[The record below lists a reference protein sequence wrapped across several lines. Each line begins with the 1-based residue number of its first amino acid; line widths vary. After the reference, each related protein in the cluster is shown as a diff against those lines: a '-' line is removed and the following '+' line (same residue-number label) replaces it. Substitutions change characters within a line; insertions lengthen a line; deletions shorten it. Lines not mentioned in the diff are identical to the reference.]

1 MMKVEREYLDVALEA
16 WRGGALLRSRRDR
29 YKRYTYGDQ
38 WSDVVET
45 IDGGRVV
52 EGELAMQSGKRP
64 LTNNMIRQLVKCITG
79 NFRSRMREESTST
92 MSDEVASRNLIDE
105 LDCRML
111 EEFLISGC
119 AVQRVVTENR
129 MGGSGVWVDN
139 VSPARFFVNRFTDP
153 RGSDIEVVGMLH
165 DMSLREVVMR
175 FASDSVGR
183 GREIAEIYGN
193 HGFALSDDELG
204 TADDIDFFEA
214 PRGRCRVIELWT
226 LESRNI
232 VKCHDHE
239 DGRYFVV
246 DASSMKQLKRMNA
259 ARRKSGKAEIETLRR
274 TTVRWHCR
282 YLAPTGEVLDEY
294 DSPYH
299 HGMHPFA
306 VKFYPLTDGEV
317 HSFVEDVIDQQR
329 YINRLITMIDHIMGA
344 SAKGV
349 LLFPMD
355 KKPDNYTWEE
365 IGELWT
371 SCSGIIPYE
380 NRSGMPGEPKQ
391 IISGGEHSGA
401 YKLLDI
407 QMQLLQEI
415 SGVTGAL
422 QGRADGTRQ
431 SAALYD
437 SQVRNSSV
445 AILDIMES
453 FNAFR
458 RQRDRLVA
466 EA

>member
-1 MMKVEREYLDVALEA
+1 
-16 WRGGALLRSRRDR
+16 
-29 YKRYTYGDQ
+29 
-38 WSDVVET
+38 
-45 IDGGRVV
+45 
-52 EGELAMQSGKRP
+52 
-64 LTNNMIRQLVKCITG
+64 
-79 NFRSRMREESTST
+79 
-92 MSDEVASRNLIDE
+92 
-105 LDCRML
+105 
-111 EEFLISGC
+111 
-119 AVQRVVTENR
+119 
-129 MGGSGVWVDN
+129 
-139 VSPARFFVNRFTDP
+139 
-153 RGSDIEVVGMLH
+153 
-165 DMSLREVVMR
+165 
-175 FASDSVGR
+175 
-183 GREIAEIYGN
+183 
-193 HGFALSDDELG
+193 
-204 TADDIDFFEA
+204 
-214 PRGRCRVIELWT
+214 
-226 LESRNI
+226 
-232 VKCHDHE
+232 
-239 DGRYFVV
+239 
-246 DASSMKQLKRMNA
+246 
-259 ARRKSGKAEIETLRR
+259 
-274 TTVRWHCR
+274 
-282 YLAPTGEVLDEY
+282 
-294 DSPYH
+294 
-299 HGMHPFA
+299 MHPFA